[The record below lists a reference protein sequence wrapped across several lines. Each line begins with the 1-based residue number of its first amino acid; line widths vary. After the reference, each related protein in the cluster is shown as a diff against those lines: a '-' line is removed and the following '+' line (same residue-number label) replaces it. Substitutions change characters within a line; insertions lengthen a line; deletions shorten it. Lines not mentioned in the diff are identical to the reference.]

1 MRYRTDLYS
10 SIKNKIHGCKGGINK
25 MYTQVKTSYQEPLYT
40 LSEAEKLI
48 DWNRHKTTQKK
59 KIKKRYFI
67 KQKLSGVAT
76 LLIGIATPI
85 LLQDLTLSIFAI
97 PFGVFLIVTKQK
109 VMTIN

>member
-1 MRYRTDLYS
+1 
-10 SIKNKIHGCKGGINK
+10 
-25 MYTQVKTSYQEPLYT
+25 MYTGVKTSYQEPLYT
-40 LSEAEKLI
+40 LTEAQQII
-48 DWNRHKTTQKK
+48 DWNRHKSALYHKQ
-59 KIKKRYFI
+59 RRNYFI